1 MREGGKE
8 GWREGRR
15 EGEGD
20 REVWCGAREMP
31 DAPSPV
37 RLAARHEHAVHARR
51 SVTWDCW
58 QYGVMWNQHT
68 VREIGERADNV
79 HAEVLR
85 LFQAAG
91 RMLPARSAIRWA

>member
-1 MREGGKE
+1 M
-8 GWREGRR
+8 REGRR
-15 EGEGD
+15 EGGREGVRG
-20 REVWCGAREMP
+20 REIERFGVGRVRCRTYLHLFASLREH
-31 DAPSPV
+31 V
-37 RLAARHEHAVHARR
+37 VHARR

-68 VREIGERADNV
+68 VREIGERADDV

-91 RMLPARSAIRWA
+91 RTLPARSAIR